1 MTFFEL
7 WKWGESRLADA
18 GIREADLDA
27 KYLLLEAFEMDLA
40 HFLLKEQE
48 QVPSTDGRTREYSD
62 AVSARASR
70 VPLQYLTGKQDFM
83 GLTFCVDE
91 RVLIPRQDTETL
103 AELVLKE
110 NREKEI
116 SLLDLCTGSG
126 CLAVS
131 LAVLGGYED
140 VDAGDISPDALE
152 VAKENSRRLGAKV
165 RFYEGDLFA
174 ALDGEKAY
182 DVIVSNPPYIPTEVI
197 EGLEP
202 EVRDYEPR
210 MALDGDED
218 GLAFY
223 RRLAEESPAHLKP
236 GGRLYLEIGWD
247 QGEAVEELLRD
258 NGFEKTEVVK
268 DDAGNC
274 RVVRGEKPAA
284 GILAGG

>member
-7 WKWGESRLADA
+7 WKWGEKRLAES

-40 HFLLKEQE
+40 HFLLREQE

-62 AVSARASR
+62 AVLARASR

-83 GLTFCVDE
+83 GLTFHVDE

-103 AELVLKE
+103 AELVLRE
-110 NREKEI
+110 NPEKNI
-116 SLLDLCTGSG
+116 RLLDLCTGSG

-131 LAVLGGYED
+131 LAVLGGYEE

-152 VAKENSRRLGAKV
+152 VAEENGRRLGGNV
-165 RFYEGDLFA
+165 HFVESDLFS
-174 ALDGEKAY
+174 ALDPGKAY

-210 MALDGDED
+210 MALDGSGD

-223 RRLAEESPAHLKP
+223 RRLAAESLSHLKP

-247 QGEAVEELLRD
+247 QGESVEALLRE
-258 NGFEKTEVVK
+258 NGFEDIEVVR

-274 RVVRGEKPAA
+274 RVVRGKRPGA
-284 GILAGG
+284 GI

>member
-7 WKWGESRLADA
+7 WKWGEKRLADS

-40 HFLLKEQE
+40 HFLLREQE

-62 AVSARASR
+62 AVVARASR

-83 GLTFCVDE
+83 GLTFHVDE

-103 AELVLKE
+103 AELVLRE
-110 NREKEI
+110 NPEKNI
-116 SLLDLCTGSG
+116 RLLDLCTGSG

-131 LAVLGGYED
+131 LAVLGGYEE

-152 VAKENSRRLGAKV
+152 VAEENGRRLGGNV
-165 RFYEGDLFA
+165 HFVESDLFS
-174 ALDGEKAY
+174 ALDPGKAY

-210 MALDGDED
+210 LALDGDRD

-223 RRLAEESPAHLKP
+223 RRIAAESRKFLAD
-236 GGRLYLEIGWD
+236 GGWLYLEIGYD
-247 QGEAVEELLRD
+247 QGEALEALLRD
-258 NGFEKTEVVK
+258 NGFVGVRIVK
-268 DDAGNC
+268 DAAGNH
-274 RVVRGEKPAA
+274 RVACGQWPGAV
-284 GILAGG
+284 

>member
-7 WKWGESRLADA
+7 WKWGEKRLAES

-40 HFLLKEQE
+40 HFLLREQE

-62 AVSARASR
+62 AVVARASR

-83 GLTFCVDE
+83 GLTFHVDE

-103 AELVLKE
+103 AELVLRE
-110 NREKEI
+110 NPEKNI
-116 SLLDLCTGSG
+116 RLLDLCTGSG

-131 LAVLGGYED
+131 LAVLGGYEE

-152 VAKENSRRLGAKV
+152 VAEENGRRLGGNV
-165 RFYEGDLFA
+165 HFVESDLFS
-174 ALDGEKAY
+174 ALDPGKAY

-210 MALDGDED
+210 MALDGSGD

-223 RRLAEESPAHLKP
+223 RRLAAESPSHLKP

-247 QGEAVEELLRD
+247 QGESVEDLLRE
-258 NGFEKTEVVK
+258 NGFEDIEVVR

-274 RVVRGEKPAA
+274 RVVRGKRPGA
-284 GILAGG
+284 GI

>member
-7 WKWGESRLADA
+7 WKWGEKRLAES

-40 HFLLKEQE
+40 HFLLREQE

-62 AVSARASR
+62 AVLARASR

-83 GLTFCVDE
+83 GLTFQVDE

-103 AELVLKE
+103 AELVLRE
-110 NREKEI
+110 NPEKNI
-116 SLLDLCTGSG
+116 RLLDLCTGSG

-131 LAVLGGYED
+131 LAVLGGYEE

-152 VAKENSRRLGAKV
+152 VAEENGRRLGGNV
-165 RFYEGDLFA
+165 HFVESDLFS
-174 ALDGEKAY
+174 ALDPGKAY

-210 MALDGDED
+210 MALDGSGD

-223 RRLAEESPAHLKP
+223 RRLAAESPSHLKP

-247 QGEAVEELLRD
+247 QGESVEALLRE
-258 NGFEKTEVVK
+258 NGFEDIEVVR

-274 RVVRGEKPAA
+274 RVVRGKRPGA
-284 GILAGG
+284 GI